1 MNVIQIIEKK
11 RDGKELSEREIRYLV
26 DGVVSGKITDY
37 QMAAWLMAVFFRGMN
52 FEEMC
57 FFTQAMIDSGVQ
69 VNLDHLD
76 RFPVDK
82 HSTGGVGDKVSL
94 VLAPL
99 VAQAGIAVPMMSGR
113 GLGHSGGT
121 LDKLE
126 SIPGFRTN
134 LTLREFV
141 SQLENI
147 FVAMIGQTGEMVPA
161 DRKIYALR
169 DSTGTVASIPLVV
182 ASILS
187 KKIAEGAKALV
198 LDVKT
203 GKGAFF
209 RSEKESLDL
218 AKNLITVGAQLGIKI
233 SALLTLMDQPLGN
246 AVGNWLETKEAI
258 ETLKGKGP
266 VDLKEIT
273 LALGAEMLCQARVAL
288 DFMSAKKRLADILD
302 SGKAYELFVKL
313 VEAQGG
319 DVTCVERPEQYPAS
333 KSHIEI
339 SSPETGIIKSVDALK
354 IGLLANE
361 LGAGRKRMTD
371 KIDYAAGIVLQ
382 KKEGDSVEKGELL
395 ADVYYSKSYNPK
407 DIEKQL
413 MKAVNISSSPPKEK
427 RKLILKYITKDA
439 VLDWDQ

>member
-1 MNVIQIIEKK
+1 
-11 RDGKELSEREIRYLV
+11 
-26 DGVVSGKITDY
+26 
-37 QMAAWLMAVFFRGMN
+37 
-52 FEEMC
+52 
-57 FFTQAMIDSGVQ
+57 
-69 VNLDHLD
+69 
-76 RFPVDK
+76 
-82 HSTGGVGDKVSL
+82 
-94 VLAPL
+94 
-99 VAQAGIAVPMMSGR
+99 
-113 GLGHSGGT
+113 
-121 LDKLE
+121 
-126 SIPGFRTN
+126 
-134 LTLREFV
+134 
-141 SQLENI
+141 
-147 FVAMIGQTGEMVPA
+147 
-161 DRKIYALR
+161 
-169 DSTGTVASIPLVV
+169 
-182 ASILS
+182 
-187 KKIAEGAKALV
+187 
-198 LDVKT
+198 
-203 GKGAFF
+203 
-209 RSEKESLDL
+209 
-218 AKNLITVGAQLGIKI
+218 
-233 SALLTLMDQPLGN
+233 
-246 AVGNWLETKEAI
+246 
-258 ETLKGKGP
+258 
-266 VDLKEIT
+266 
-273 LALGAEMLCQARVAL
+273 
-288 DFMSAKKRLADILD
+288 MSAKKRLADILD